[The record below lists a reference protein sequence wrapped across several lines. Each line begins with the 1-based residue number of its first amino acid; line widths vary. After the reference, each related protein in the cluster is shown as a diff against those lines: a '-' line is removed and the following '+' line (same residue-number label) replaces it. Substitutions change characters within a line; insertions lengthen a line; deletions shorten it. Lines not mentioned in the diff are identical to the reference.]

1 MCYDIETLHHRS
13 LKFLKRSGASADDIN
28 AAVDAF
34 NKRFNPLYPEP
45 RVEHNYHLSGFQHP
59 LIPVIHVYKGKP
71 HIEPMYWGLIPFW
84 CKDTDLANK
93 LWNQTINARSESM
106 FEKPSFRGPAKY
118 RRGVITV
125 ESFFEHHHLNKQ
137 SYPFNIRSKDGEPLL
152 MAVLWDEWTDNSTG
166 EIRQTF
172 SIVTVEG
179 NEILTAIHN
188 NPRLQGPRM
197 PLILEEEQVVSWL
210 GLATEDLEPKDILAL
225 CQPFSSSK
233 LKAYPVRKLRGK
245 KAVGNVPEAIE
256 RFDYPELALI
266 PELQEILQ

>member
-13 LKFLKRSGASADDIN
+13 LKFLKRSGASVEDIN

-59 LIPVIHVYKGKP
+59 LVPVIHVFQGKP
-71 HIEPMYWGLIPFW
+71 HIEPMYWGLVPFW
-84 CKDTDLANK
+84 TKDTELANK
-93 LWNQTINARSESM
+93 LWNNTINARSETM

-118 RRGVITV
+118 RRGVIAV
-125 ESFFEHHHLNKQ
+125 ESFFEHHHFNKQ

-152 MAVLWDEWTDNSTG
+152 MAVLWDEWSDTATG

-179 NEILTAIHN
+179 NELLGTIHN
-188 NPRLQGPRM
+188 NPKLDGPRM
-197 PLILEEEQVVSWL
+197 PLILEPDRLESWL
-210 GLATEDLEPKDILAL
+210 GLSEQELEPKEILELCEPFDAAL
-225 CQPFSSSK
+225 

-245 KAVGNVPEAIE
+245 SAVGNVPEAIE
-256 RFDYPELALI
+256 RFDYPELALV
-266 PELQEILQ
+266 PELDAIL